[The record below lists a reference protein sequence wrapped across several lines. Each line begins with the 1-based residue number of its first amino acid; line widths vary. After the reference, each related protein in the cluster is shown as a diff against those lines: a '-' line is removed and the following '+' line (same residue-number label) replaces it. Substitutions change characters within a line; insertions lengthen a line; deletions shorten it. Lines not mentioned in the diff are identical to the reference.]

1 MRNKDITINKNKEL
15 SPENLIYITTQR
27 LINQRSI
34 SLMAERILMSIAS
47 QITLEDIEDL
57 KNNTSNYLYTYTIDL
72 KIFAELFG
80 YSTIK
85 FRTKLK
91 EARDELSNLIITFPT
106 TLQAQ
111 VGVISFSIIKNNRLM
126 VQIHPYML
134 PFYAM
139 KGQAYELANIL
150 SFQNP
155 YTFKFYEIFLSALED
170 EDFAYLTMSI
180 EEIKTALKLENKYPL
195 YANFKDRILKSII
208 QDINKE
214 NKNNL
219 CNITIDF
226 EEIKENKKVKEIKFT
241 IKRKK
246 LNQSETKNLITI
258 SGIYQ
263 ELSPKAKEAYNF
275 FLKEAKQGSGFLDRI
290 ITENSETFIIE
301 TYNAVMEQKKQNKIQ
316 HLNSYCGTALKEKWF
331 INTLSDVKNKYE
343 TINAEYEISV
353 LKQDNTEN
361 KKQGI
366 NNELMNKFM
375 KLTKIQQE
383 FIYNQLINNSD
394 NLWYTQRLKNVSLD
408 EMLQDISKK
417 SQFKVLLNKDPKV
430 LEFLNSIELKED

>member
-1 MRNKDITINKNKEL
+1 MKNNDITINKNKEL

-47 QITLEDIEDL
+47 QVTIEDIEDL
-57 KNNTSNYLYTYTIDL
+57 KNNTGNYLYTYTIDL

-91 EARDELSNLIITFPT
+91 EARDELSNIIITFPIAV
-106 TLQAQ
+106 QAQ
-111 VGVISFSIIKNNRLM
+111 VGVISFSIIKNNKLM

-139 KGQAYELANIL
+139 KGQSYELANIL

-180 EEIKTALKLENKYPL
+180 EQIRTSLKLEKKYPL
-195 YANFKDRILKSII
+195 YANFKDRVLKPII

-214 NKNNL
+214 TKNNL

-226 EEIKENKKVKEIKFT
+226 QEIKKEKKVTEIKFT
-241 IKRKK
+241 IKRKHI
-246 LNQSETKNLITI
+246 NQSENKKLITI
-258 SGIYQ
+258 SDIYQ
-263 ELSPKAKEAYNF
+263 ELSPEAKEAYNF

-301 TYNAVMEQKKQNKIQ
+301 TYNAVMEQKSQNKIQ
-316 HLNSYCGTALKEKWF
+316 HLSSYCGAALKEKWF
-331 INTLSDVKNKYE
+331 INTLSDKTSQYEATEAIYDVK
-343 TINAEYEISV
+343 IS
-353 LKQDNTEN
+353 KEN
-361 KKQGI
+361 NIKIREQGI
-366 NNELMNKFM
+366 NTELMNKFM
-375 KLTKIQQE
+375 KLTRIQQE
-383 FIYNQLINNSD
+383 FIYNQLVNNSN
-394 NLWYTQRLKNVSLD
+394 NLWYTERLKDISLE
-408 EMLQDISKK
+408 EMLRDISKK